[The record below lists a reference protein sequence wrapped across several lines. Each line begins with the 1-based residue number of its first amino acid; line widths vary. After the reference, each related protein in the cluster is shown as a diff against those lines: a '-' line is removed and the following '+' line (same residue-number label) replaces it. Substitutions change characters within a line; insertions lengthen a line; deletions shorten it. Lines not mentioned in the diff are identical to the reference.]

1 MRVALIG
8 GTGFVG
14 GYLTDALVAAGH
26 EPVLLVREGSES
38 KVRQRD
44 VHLPSLAR
52 ESTPPGRNCH
62 EIHLTNRF

>member
-26 EPVLLVREGSES
+26 EPALLVREGSES

-44 VHLPSLAR
+44 RVAVFQSGRRKDDEAR
-52 ESTPPGRNCH
+52 TR
-62 EIHLTNRF
+62 